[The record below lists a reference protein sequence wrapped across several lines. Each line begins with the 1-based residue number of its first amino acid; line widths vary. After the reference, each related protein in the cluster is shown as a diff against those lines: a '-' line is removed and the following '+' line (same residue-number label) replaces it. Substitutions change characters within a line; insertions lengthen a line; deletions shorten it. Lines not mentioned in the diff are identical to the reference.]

1 MLNPPKKQIDQ
12 EILEPK
18 RWMVSV
24 RKRDS
29 GESSVAQ
36 SRWWGGGVK
45 GWKNGL
51 EEGLQKPEGW
61 ELSRC

>member
-1 MLNPPKKQIDQ
+1 MDGHT
-12 EILEPK
+12 
-18 RWMVSV
+18 V

-36 SRWWGGGVK
+36 SRLGGGVK
-45 GWKNGL
+45 RWLNGL

>member
-1 MLNPPKKQIDQ
+1 MDGHT
-12 EILEPK
+12 
-18 RWMVSV
+18 V

-36 SRWWGGGVK
+36 SRWGEVRRWL
-45 GWKNGL
+45 NGL
-51 EEGLQKPEGW
+51 EEGPQKPEGW